1 MSDDSIDSEVKKTK
15 IGLQLNDRHLAE
27 FLENTTINGL
37 VYVFRGRSKIRRIMW
52 GIIFVGATIGCIAL
66 LSLSIKKYVSK
77 PTATTIAYETT
88 ELDGTQF
95 PAVTVCNVNSSH
107 SLHGRF
113 RWLLYQLFNPM
124 QTFDEN
130 ELNTSTSVR
139 ECNDRLDFSRNSTD
153 IDQDIWNFVTTFE
166 NTENLI
172 HYCGYSEDFGKLIR
186 CEKEFVPVVTS
197 SGLCFT
203 FNSIKSG
210 NGVFIRN
217 TGAWHGLRLILKTEK
232 KDKYDFEES
241 AVKVVVHDRKDV
253 ARPSLYGVGVP
264 VDMNAI
270 ISVVRKHSV
279 DETSDTGC
287 RQNTKLD
294 FLPDVVY
301 SQFACIQD
309 AKIRNIAEKCKCIL
323 SPARPV
329 EFVHMRNCTFFDSCC
344 LLREYQTFKTKY
356 ANCPLPCIFNSYD
369 HHVSY
374 TSGVHIQ
381 NNVNIS
387 TENDYLSVHIFLED
401 LQTVNS
407 ITQYTYGADALL
419 ADFGGHMGLF
429 LGISIISI
437 LEVMVLILDKLKQIC
452 ITKKIKAKIDAVDG
466 KLKLPEIVH
475 VENGMENDN
484 KDNNVNDNGKIY

>member
-1 MSDDSIDSEVKKTK
+1 MSDNSEAVGKTK

-66 LSLSIKKYVSK
+66 LSLSIQRFVSK
-77 PTATTIAYETT
+77 PTATTVVYQTT
-88 ELDGTQF
+88 ELGGTRF

-107 SLHGRF
+107 TLRGF
-113 RWLLYQLFNPM
+113 RWLLYQLFDPM

-130 ELNTSTSVR
+130 ELNTSTRVDQ
-139 ECNDRLDFSRNSTD
+139 CNDRLDTYRNRPN
-153 IDQDIWNFVTTFE
+153 IGQDIWNFVARFE

-172 HYCGYSEDFGKLIR
+172 HYCGYSENFGKLIR
-186 CEKEFVPVVTS
+186 CEKEFVPVLTP

-203 FNSIKSG
+203 FNSIKSS
-210 NGVFIRN
+210 NGVFIRR
-217 TGAWHGLRLILKTEK
+217 TGAWHGLKLILKTEK
-232 KDKYDFEES
+232 KDEYDFEES
-241 AVKVVVHDRKDV
+241 AVKVIIHDRKDI
-253 ARPSLYGVGVP
+253 ARPTLYGIGVP
-264 VDMNAI
+264 VGMNAI

-279 DETSDTGC
+279 DETSETGC
-287 RQNTKLD
+287 RQNTKLE
-294 FLPDVVY
+294 FLPDIVY

-309 AKIRNIAEKCKCIL
+309 AIIRQIAEECKCIL

-329 EFVHMRNCTFFDSCC
+329 DGQFVNMRNCTFLDSCC
-344 LLREYQTFKTKY
+344 MLREYHTFEIDD
-356 ANCPLPCIFNSYD
+356 ANCPLPCVFNSYD
-369 HHVSY
+369 HHISY

-387 TENDYLSVHIFLED
+387 TENDYLSVHIFMED

-437 LEVMVLILDKLKQIC
+437 LEVIVLILDKLKQIC

-475 VENGMENDN
+475 VENGIENNN
-484 KDNNVNDNGKIY
+484 KDNVNDNGKTE